1 MKENT
6 SLLGRLSHNWGWKLA
21 SVLLAALLWFLVT
34 NYNDP
39 VISVPF
45 YNIPVT
51 LRNTSVLTDAGQVYE
66 ILDNTDTVATVTVT
80 ANRSIAESLSRDN
93 IIATADLSELTSR
106 DTVPIHLSVNKNASD
121 ITRITGSIE
130 DVRLNI
136 EDRKTRT
143 IALTVTTSGE
153 LTDGYVIGQISPAQN
168 LVRISGPAS
177 RVDNVASAV
186 ADVDVTGFT
195 SEIGTEADIR
205 LYDAQDVL
213 IRDTAITQNIT
224 SVRVQVAILTV
235 RTVPLRARYTGTP
248 ETGYMVAGDALIQPE
263 TVTIAGTAAQ
273 IQDVTEIV
281 LEGETLDISGRTQE
295 LVTSVRIAPFL
306 PAGVTLAHDPQDL
319 SAEVTIPVQIEFTT
333 ERHVPYTRIIL
344 ENIPEGASYEIV
356 TGEET
361 AFTVTVVGLEETV
374 EALNVEEMVF
384 AVDVGAAIG
393 ADAAAPPEQIETF
406 AVLRQPDGLRIV
418 GTVPVTLRLQ

>member
-1 MKENT
+1 M
-6 SLLGRLSHNWGWKLA
+6 
-21 SVLLAALLWFLVT
+21 
-34 NYNDP
+34 
-39 VISVPF
+39 
-45 YNIPVT
+45 
-51 LRNTSVLTDAGQVYE
+51 
-66 ILDNTDTVATVTVT
+66 
-80 ANRSIAESLSRDN
+80 
-93 IIATADLSELTSR
+93 
-106 DTVPIHLSVNKNASD
+106 
-121 ITRITGSIE
+121 
-130 DVRLNI
+130 
-136 EDRKTRT
+136 
-143 IALTVTTSGE
+143 
-153 LTDGYVIGQISPAQN
+153 
-168 LVRISGPAS
+168 RISGPAS

-235 RTVPLRARYTGTP
+235 RTVPLRARDTGTP
-248 ETGYMVAGDALIQPE
+248 ETGYMGAGDALIQPE
-263 TVTIAGTAAQ
+263 TVTIVGTAAQ